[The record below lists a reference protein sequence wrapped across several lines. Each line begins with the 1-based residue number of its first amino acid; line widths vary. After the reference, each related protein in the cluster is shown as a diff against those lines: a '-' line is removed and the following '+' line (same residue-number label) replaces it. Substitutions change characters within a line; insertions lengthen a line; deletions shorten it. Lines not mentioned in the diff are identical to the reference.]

1 MKAFEYVRVESSAQA
16 VALLH
21 DGAGDALAIAG
32 GTDLLAEVK
41 EGIVSPA
48 TLVSLAAI
56 PELQGMELDSDGL
69 TIGAATTLAE
79 IESRPDIAGS
89 YPLLAQ
95 AVSSVATPQV
105 RNVGTI
111 GGNLCQRP
119 RCWYY
124 RSTLFDCLKK
134 GGSTCFAVEGES
146 KYHAIIGATD
156 CHIVH
161 PSDVAVALVSLNADV
176 ALIGP
181 DGRRELK
188 IIDFFHDGAADVT
201 SENVLKTGEILESI
215 KIPAPVDSQRSAYI
229 KAKERPAMDFALSS
243 VAAVLDIR
251 GDTIQRA
258 RITLGGVAP
267 LPYVAHQAEDM
278 LAGKRVDEVD
288 AGAVGGLAVA
298 DARPL
303 RDNHYKVRMTASI
316 VSRAISD
323 ILQSLDGSSS

>member
-1 MKAFEYVRVESSAQA
+1 MRFEYIRADSSAQA
-16 VALLH
+16 VALLLER
-21 DGAGDALAIAG
+21 AGDALAIAG
-32 GTDLLAEVK
+32 GTDLLGEVK
-41 EGIVSPA
+41 EGIVSPTA
-48 TLVSLAAI
+48 LVSLAEI
-56 PELQGMELDSDGL
+56 PDLEGIALHSDGL

-79 IESRPDIAGS
+79 IESHPEIPES
-89 YPLLAQ
+89 YPLLSQ
-95 AVSSVATPQV
+95 AVLSVATPQV

-124 RSTLFDCLKK
+124 RSPLFDCLKK

-156 CHIVH
+156 CYIVH

-176 ALIGP
+176 TLFGP
-181 DGRRELK
+181 EGRRKLK
-188 IIDFFHDGAADVT
+188 IVDFFHDGAADVS
-201 SENVLKTGEILESI
+201 SENVLRPGEILESI
-215 KIPAPVDSQRSAYI
+215 EIPAPADSQRSAYI

-251 GDTIQRA
+251 DGTIQGA

-267 LPYVAHQAEDM
+267 LPYVALRAEEM

-288 AGAVGGLAVA
+288 AGAVGRLAVA

-303 RDNHYKVRMTASI
+303 RDNQFKVRMTASI

-323 ILQSLDGSSS
+323 IFQTLDRPSS

>member
-1 MKAFEYVRVESSAQA
+1 MKAFEYIRAESSAQA

-21 DGAGDALAIAG
+21 GGAGGALAIAG

-41 EGIVSPA
+41 EGVVSPA
-48 TLVSLAAI
+48 ALVSLSEI
-56 PELQGMELDSDGL
+56 PDLRGIELDSDGL
-69 TIGAATTLAE
+69 AIGAATTLAE
-79 IESRPDIAGS
+79 IEGHPEIARS
-89 YPLLAQ
+89 YPLLSQ

-124 RSTLFDCLKK
+124 RSTLFDCRKK
-134 GGSTCFAVEGES
+134 GGSICFAVEGES
-146 KYHAIIGATD
+146 KYHAIIGGTD

-161 PSDVAVALVSLNADV
+161 PSDVAVTLVSLNAEV

-181 DGRRELK
+181 EGSRKLN
-188 IIDFFHDGAADVT
+188 IVDFFHDGAADVT
-201 SENVLKTGEILESI
+201 SENVLMPGEILESV

-251 GDTIQRA
+251 DGTIQGA

-267 LPYVAHQAEDM
+267 LPYAARQAEGM
-278 LAGKRVDEVD
+278 LTGKRVDEVD
-288 AGAVGGLAVA
+288 ADAVGRLAIA

-303 RDNHYKVRMTASI
+303 RDNHYKLRMTASI
-316 VSRAISD
+316 VSRALTD
-323 ILQSLDGSSS
+323 IFQSSNKSSS

>member
-1 MKAFEYVRVESSAQA
+1 ME
-16 VALLH
+16 LLR
-21 DGAGDALAIAG
+21 DGAGEALAIAG
-32 GTDLLAEVK
+32 GTDLLGEVK

-48 TLVSLAAI
+48 TLISLAAI
-56 PELQGMELDSDGL
+56 PELQGIELDSHGL

-79 IESRPDIAGS
+79 IEGRADIAEG
-89 YPLLAQ
+89 YPLLSQ
-95 AVSSVATPQV
+95 AISSVATPQV

-124 RSTLFDCLKK
+124 RSTLFDCRKK
-134 GGSTCFAVEGES
+134 GGSICFAVEGES
-146 KYHAIIGATD
+146 KYHAIIGAAD

-176 ALIGP
+176 FLVGP
-181 DGRRELK
+181 DGRRQLK
-188 IIDFFHDGAADVT
+188 IMDFFHDGAADVT
-201 SENVLKTGEILESI
+201 SENVLRPGEILESI
-215 KIPAPVDSQRSAYI
+215 KIPAPLDSQRSAYI
-229 KAKERPAMDFALSS
+229 KAKERLAMDFALSS
-243 VAAVLDIR
+243 VAAVLEVR
-251 GDTIQRA
+251 SDTIRHA
-258 RITLGGVAP
+258 RVTLGGVAP
-267 LPYVAHQAEDM
+267 LPYVARRAEDM

-288 AGAVGGLAVA
+288 ADEIGRLAVV

-303 RDNHYKVRMTASI
+303 KDNHYKVRMTANI

>member
-1 MKAFEYVRVESSAQA
+1 MRFEYIRAGSSAQA

-48 TLVSLAAI
+48 ALVSLAEI
-56 PELQGMELDSDGL
+56 PELQGIELDSNGL
-69 TIGAATTLAE
+69 TIGAAATLAE
-79 IESRPDIAGS
+79 IESRPEIARD
-89 YPLLAQ
+89 YPLLSQ

-124 RSTLFDCLKK
+124 RSTLFDCRKK
-134 GGSTCFAVEGES
+134 GGSICFAVEGES

-181 DGRRELK
+181 EGRRKLN
-188 IIDFFHDGAADVT
+188 IVDFFHDGAADVS
-201 SENVLKTGEILESI
+201 SENVLSPGEIVESVR
-215 KIPAPVDSQRSAYI
+215 IPAPVDSQRSAYI

-251 GDTIQRA
+251 DDTIQGA

-267 LPYVAHQAEDM
+267 LPYAARQAEDM
-278 LAGKRVDEVD
+278 LTGRRVDEVD
-288 AGAVGGLAVA
+288 SGAVGRHAVA

-316 VSRAISD
+316 VSRAIID
-323 ILQSLDGSSS
+323 IFQSVNQSSS

>member
-1 MKAFEYVRVESSAQA
+1 MKAFEYIKSDSSAQA
-16 VALLH
+16 VALLR
-21 DGAGDALAIAG
+21 DGAKSALAIAG

-48 TLVSLAAI
+48 TLVSLTDI
-56 PELQGMELDSDGL
+56 PELQGIGLDSDGL

-79 IESRPDIAGS
+79 IEGRPDIAGG
-89 YPLLAQ
+89 YPLLSQ
-95 AVSSVATPQV
+95 AISSVATPQV

-134 GGSTCFAVEGES
+134 GGSICFAVEGES
-146 KYHAIIGATD
+146 KYHAIIGAAD

-176 ALIGP
+176 FLVGP
-181 DGRRELK
+181 DGRRRLK
-188 IIDFFHDGAADVT
+188 IIDFFHDGAADVS
-201 SENVLKTGEILESI
+201 SENVLRPGEILESI
-215 KIPAPVDSQRSAYI
+215 KIPAPADSQRSAYI

-251 GDTIQRA
+251 GDTIQGA

-267 LPYVAHQAEDM
+267 LPYVARQAQDM

-288 AGAVGGLAVA
+288 ADAAGRLAVA
-298 DARPL
+298 EARPL
-303 RDNHYKVRMTASI
+303 RDNQYKVRMTANI

-323 ILQSLDGSSS
+323 IIQSLDGSSS